1 MRYIPQNKLASYRE
15 KHKPTC
21 CPILS
26 IKTNDWVVDHD
37 HQTGLIRGVISRQ
50 ANVLLGKIEN
60 CYLKMCR
67 GDKEFL
73 PVTLEALASYLDG
86 ARSDVLHPV
95 GAKQLA
101 NRFLRMKK
109 ADQEKILLEL
119 NVEKSV
125 VNSCANAKERT
136 IIYSSI
142 IKGATTKTNY
152 GKTNQDTSGA

>member
-1 MRYIPQNKLASYRE
+1 MKYIPQNKLADYRE

-50 ANVLLGKIEN
+50 ANILLGKIEN
-60 CYLKMCR
+60 CYLKMCK

-73 PVTLEALASYLDG
+73 PVTLEAVASYLEG
-86 ARSDVLHPV
+86 ARTDVLHPT
-95 GAKQLA
+95 GARQLA

-109 ADQEKILLEL
+109 AEQEQTLFEL
-119 NVEKSV
+119 NAEKSV
-125 VNSCANAKERT
+125 VQSCTNAKERT
-136 IIYSSI
+136 KIYSSI
-142 IKGATTKTNY
+142 IKGAITKQNY
-152 GKTNQDTSGA
+152 GKTNQDPSGA